1 MTVLHTSLVDA
12 LSAHAVRRGDKPAVH
27 FLLDGEAQRLT
38 LTYAELDRR
47 ARELAAVLSR
57 HAGVG
62 ERALLLMQS
71 GPSYVVSF
79 YACLYAGIIAVPA
92 LPPESLRQYELSRV
106 RSILDDAQPSLVL
119 TEEHLRESLVQAFAQ
134 ALPTTLSVDA
144 LDASTLQGS
153 TNWPVRHPANED
165 IAFLQYTSGSTA
177 TPKGVEVSHGNLV
190 ANEQMMLGCFDLRE
204 DDTFVSW
211 LPLYHDMGLIG
222 CLLLS
227 VYRGASLVLMS
238 PRHFVER
245 PARWLEAIS
254 DYRASHSG
262 APDFAF
268 RLAAERV
275 NQSVLAKLDLSCLRV
290 LFSGSEPVRQ
300 DSLQAFA
307 QHFAPCG
314 FKPAAFL
321 PCYGLAE
328 ATLFVAGTTA
338 AEHFVSASFDSHALG
353 EHRAEPGQGSLL
365 VSSGILHEGL
375 QVMLVDPHTGDIQ
388 PDSHIGEIWTSGDSV
403 ARGYWRN
410 PQASAR
416 TFVSRDERTWLRTGD
431 LGFLRGNRLFI
442 TGRLKDMIIVRGQ
455 NIYPQDLERAVE
467 YNVEGARK
475 GRVTAF
481 VVEQADGEGIGIAVE
496 IGRTTQRKISAA
508 QLCAQIDRVVAEV
521 CQQTPV
527 WIALLNPGELPK
539 TSSGKLQRSACRQML
554 ERAELDCFHLRRN
567 DQPLVREGQALVDD
581 QQRLV
586 AAVWAEVLGQ
596 DEIFCDDNFFALG
609 GNSIAAA
616 QIVGRLRERLG
627 VNLALANVFDH
638 PELAGF
644 AASLAEAVAGHTQPV
659 LSPSV
664 TDELLPSFAQERL
677 WFAWQLDP
685 HSSVYNVPLALHLR
699 GPLDV
704 DALRAAFGALQQRHG
719 VLRTTFAAQGEG
731 VRLLLQETLALEF
744 AIEDLSELSP
754 EQRLAQA
761 RQRAAAHARQPFDL
775 STGPLQRVCVLR
787 LDQREHVLLL
797 TTHHIAVDG
806 WSMRNLVDELEV
818 LYTARLAGIDAQLPA
833 LTVGYG
839 DFARWQRQLLAGP
852 EHARQLAYWHQA
864 LAGEHS
870 WLELHGQ
877 RPRNKQA
884 MAVGEHFTFSA
895 VQTSA
900 LRDFARAR
908 AVTPFMLLLG
918 AFAVSLREQS
928 GQSRIRL
935 GSDIA
940 NRSHPATE
948 PLVGFFIN
956 QLVLQ
961 VDLDL
966 AASTDALLEQCR
978 GVVLGAAGH
987 QDLPFEQLVEALRPP
1002 RRAGRSPFFS
1012 IKLNYQ
1018 EGEPPLP
1025 RLRDVRVQGFDAG
1038 QQAAELDLILGFYS
1052 SASRL
1057 EARFEMPE
1065 GLFQPGE
1072 ISQLFAQIQA
1082 VLHCWLGKAAL
1093 TQADLLEAAAQVR
1106 REARAVDSQQRQTLL
1121 ASQRPMRR
1129 RAAQPSTQPHSV
1141 QEQ

>member
-1 MTVLHTSLVDA
+1 MTALPTSLVEA
-12 LSAHAVRRGDKPAVH
+12 LIAHAGRHPDKPAVH

-47 ARELAAVLSR
+47 ARELAGELSR

-106 RSILDDAQPSLVL
+106 RAILDDAQPSLVL
-119 TEEHLRESLVQAFAQ
+119 TEAHLRDSLVQAFDQ

-144 LDASTLQGS
+144 LAPSGRDNG
-153 TNWPVRHPANED
+153 PVRLPAFDD

-190 ANEQMMLGCFDLRE
+190 ANERMMVRGFDLHE
-204 DDTFVSW
+204 GDTFVSW

-227 VYRGASLVLMS
+227 LYRGATLVLMS

-254 DYRASHSG
+254 QYRATHTG

-275 NQSVLAKLDLSCLRV
+275 NESVLATLDLSCLRV

-300 DSLQAFA
+300 DSLHAFA
-307 QHFAPCG
+307 RHFAGTG
-314 FKPAAFL
+314 FNPLAFL

-328 ATLFVAGTTA
+328 ATLFVTGTTA
-338 AEHFVSASFDSHALG
+338 DEPFVSTSFDSHALG
-353 EHRAEPGQGSLL
+353 EDRAEPGEGSLL
-365 VSSGILHEGL
+365 VSSGVLHPGL
-375 QVMLVDPHTGDIQ
+375 DVILVDPNTGDIK

-416 TFVSRDERTWLRTGD
+416 AFVSREGRTWLRTGD
-431 LGFLRGNRLFI
+431 LGFVREGRLFV

-481 VVEQADGEGIGIAVE
+481 VVEQAHGEGIGIAVE

-508 QLCAQIDRVVAEV
+508 QLCADIDRVVADV

-567 DQPLVREGQALVDD
+567 DQPVVRQGQALVDD
-581 QQRLV
+581 HERAV
-586 AAVWAEVLGQ
+586 AAVWAEVLGL
-596 DEIFCDDNFFALG
+596 DELFRDDNFFALG

-616 QIVGRLRERLG
+616 QIIGRLRERLG
-627 VNLALANVFDH
+627 VNLALACVFDN
-638 PELAGF
+638 PELARF
-644 AASLAEAVAGHTQPV
+644 AARVAEAAAGEVRPV
-659 LSPSV
+659 LAASA
-664 TDELLPSFAQERL
+664 TGERLPSYAQERL

-685 HSSVYNVPLALHLR
+685 QGSVYNVPLALHLR

-704 DALRAAFGALQQRHG
+704 EALRASFAALQQRHE
-719 VLRTTFAAQGEG
+719 VLRTTFVPEGQG
-731 VRLLLQETLALEF
+731 VRLVLHEAMRLDF
-744 AIEDLSELSP
+744 AVEDLFGLLSR
-754 EQRLAQA
+754 QRLDQA
-761 RQRAAAHARQPFDL
+761 RQRAASQARQPFDL
-775 STGPLQRVCVLR
+775 STGPLQRVHLLR
-787 LDQREHVLLL
+787 LDEREHVLLL

-806 WSMRNLVDELEV
+806 WSMRNLVDELEA
-818 LYTARLAGIDAQLPA
+818 LYIAHLDGIEAQLPA
-833 LTVGYG
+833 LAVGYG
-839 DFARWQRQLLAGP
+839 DFARWQRALLAGP
-852 EHARQLAYWHQA
+852 EHARQLGYWRQA
-864 LAGEHS
+864 LAGEQS

-877 RPRNKQA
+877 RPRSKTA
-884 MAVGEHFTFSA
+884 TAVCEQFAFSG

-900 LRDFARAR
+900 LRRFATAR
-908 AVTPFMLLLG
+908 GVTPFMLLLG
-918 AFAVSLREQS
+918 AFAVTLREHS

-940 NRSHPATE
+940 NRSHPAAE

-966 AASTDALLEQCR
+966 AASSDALLEQCR
-978 GVVLGAAGH
+978 GVVLGAAEH
-987 QDLPFEQLVEALRPP
+987 QDLPFEQVVEALRPP

-1025 RLRDVRVQGFDAG
+1025 RLRGVRVEGFDAG

-1065 GLFQPGE
+1065 GLFKPGE
-1072 ISQLFAQIQA
+1072 IAQLFAQIQA
-1082 VLHCWLGKAAL
+1082 VLDAWMSKAGQ
-1093 TQADLLEAAAQVR
+1093 TQAALLEAAAQVR
-1106 REARAVDSQQRQTLL
+1106 REARAADNQQRHSLIG
-1121 ASQRPMRR
+1121 SQRPMRR
-1129 RAAQPSTQPHSV
+1129 RAAQASIPQPHSV
-1141 QEQ
+1141 QEQS

>member
-1 MTVLHTSLVDA
+1 MTVLHTSLVEA
-12 LSAHAVRRGDKPAVH
+12 LMAHAVRQGDKPAVH
-27 FLLDGEAQRLT
+27 FLLDGEARRLT

-47 ARELAAVLSR
+47 ARALAAELSR

-62 ERALLLMQS
+62 ERALLLMPS

-106 RSILDDAQPSLVL
+106 RSILDDAQPGLVL
-119 TEEHLRESLVQAFAQ
+119 TEAHLRDSLVQAFAE
-134 ALPTTLSVDA
+134 ALPTTLAVDT
-144 LDASTLQGS
+144 LELPASDGWQ
-153 TNWPVRHPANED
+153 VRHPANED

-177 TPKGVEVSHGNLV
+177 SPKGVEVSHGNLI
-190 ANEQMMLGCFDLRE
+190 ANERMMVSGFDLNP

-227 VYRGASLVLMS
+227 LYRGATLVLMS

-254 DYRASHSG
+254 EYRASHTG

-275 NQSVLAKLDLSCLRV
+275 NESVLAKLDLSCLRV

-307 QHFAPCG
+307 RHFAGTG
-314 FKPAAFL
+314 FNPVAFL

-328 ATLFVAGTTA
+328 ATLFVTGTTA
-338 AEHFVSASFDSHALG
+338 AEPFVSTSFDSHALG
-353 EHRAEPGQGSLL
+353 EDRAEPGEGSLL

-375 QVMLVDPHTGDIQ
+375 DVILVDPHSGEVQ
-388 PDSHIGEIWTSGDSV
+388 PDSRIGEIWTSGDSV

-416 TFVSRDERTWLRTGD
+416 TFVSREGRTWLRTGD
-431 LGFLRGNRLFI
+431 LGFLREGRLFV

-496 IGRTTQRKISAA
+496 IGRTTQRKISAP
-508 QLCAQIDRVVAEV
+508 QLCAEIDRVVADA

-527 WIALLNPGELPK
+527 WIALLQPGELPK

-554 ERAELDCFHLRRN
+554 ERGELDCFHLRRN
-567 DQPLVREGQALVDD
+567 DEPLVRQGQALDD
-581 QQRLV
+581 DHERLV
-586 AAVWAEVLGQ
+586 AAVWAEVLGE
-596 DEIFCDDNFFALG
+596 DEIFRDDSFFALG

-627 VNLALANVFDH
+627 VNIALATLFDN
-638 PELAGF
+638 PQLAGF
-644 AASLAEAVAGHTQPV
+644 ARRVAEAAAGQAQPV
-659 LSPSV
+659 LAPG
-664 TDELLPSFAQERL
+664 TTGELLPSFAQERL

-685 HSSVYNVPLALHLR
+685 HSSVYNVPMALHLR

-704 DALRAAFGALQQRHG
+704 EALRAAFAELQQRHE
-719 VLRTTFAAQGEG
+719 VLRTTFAPDGEG
-731 VRLLLQETLALEF
+731 VRLVLHDALRLDFWVE
-744 AIEDLSELSP
+744 ELMGLISS
-754 EQRLAQA
+754 QRLDQA
-761 RQRAAAHARQPFDL
+761 RQRAAAQARQPFDL
-775 STGPLQRVCVLR
+775 TTGPLQRVR
-787 LDQREHVLLL
+787 LLCLDPREHVLLL

-818 LYTARLAGIDAQLPA
+818 LYTARLAGIEPVLPA
-833 LTVGYG
+833 LVVSYG
-839 DFARWQRQLLAGP
+839 DYARWQRERLAGP
-852 EHARQLAYWHQA
+852 EHARQLDYWRQA

-877 RPRNKQA
+877 RPRSKHA
-884 MAVGEHFTFSA
+884 MAVSEHFTFSG

-900 LRDFARAR
+900 LRSFATAR
-908 AVTPFMLLLG
+908 GVTPFMLLLG

-961 VDLDL
+961 IDLDL
-966 AASTDALLEQCR
+966 AADTDALLEQCR
-978 GVVLGAAGH
+978 RVVLGAAGH

-1025 RLRDVRVQGFDAG
+1025 RLRDVRVAGFDAG

-1052 SASRL
+1052 SASHL

-1065 GLFQPGE
+1065 GLFEPGE
-1072 ISQLFAQIQA
+1072 IAQLFAQIQA
-1082 VLHCWLGKAAL
+1082 VLNAWLGKPGQ

-1106 REARAVDSQQRQTLL
+1106 REQRAVDSQQRQNLL
-1121 ASQRPMRR
+1121 GSQRPMRR
-1129 RAAQPSTQPHSV
+1129 RAVQASTQAHSV

>member
-1 MTVLHTSLVDA
+1 MTVFPTSLVEA
-12 LSAHAVRRGDKPAVH
+12 LIAHAAQQPDKPAVH

-38 LTYAELDRR
+38 LTYAQLDRQ
-47 ARELAAVLSR
+47 ARDLAAELSR

-71 GPSYVVSF
+71 GPGYVVSF

-106 RSILDDAQPSLVL
+106 RAILDDAQPSLVL
-119 TEEHLRESLVQAFAQ
+119 TEAHLCESLLQAFDQ
-134 ALPTTLSVDA
+134 ALPTTLSVDTLA
-144 LDASTLQGS
+144 LEGS
-153 TNWPVRHPANED
+153 HGWQVRYPANDD

-190 ANEQMMLGCFDLRE
+190 ANERMMVSCFDLHPG
-204 DDTFVSW
+204 DTFVSW

-227 VYRGASLVLMS
+227 LYRGATLVLMS

-254 DYRASHSG
+254 QYRATHTG

-275 NQSVLAKLDLSCLRV
+275 NEKVLATLDLSCLRV

-300 DSLQAFA
+300 DSLDAFA
-307 QHFAPCG
+307 RHFAVTG
-314 FKPAAFL
+314 FDPLAFL

-328 ATLFVAGTTA
+328 ATLFVTGTTA
-338 AEHFVSASFDSHALG
+338 DEPFVSTCFDSHALG
-353 EHRAEPGQGSLL
+353 EDRAEPGEGSVL
-365 VSSGILHEGL
+365 VSSGILHPGL
-375 QVMLVDPHTGDIQ
+375 EVMLVDPHTGDIQ
-388 PDSHIGEIWTSGDSV
+388 PDSRIGEIWTSGDSV

-410 PQASAR
+410 RQASAR
-416 TFVSRDERTWLRTGD
+416 AFVCREGRTWLRTGD
-431 LGFLRGNRLFI
+431 LGFLREGRLFV

-475 GRVTAF
+475 GRVSAF
-481 VVEQADGEGIGIAVE
+481 VVEQPQGEGIGIAVE

-508 QLCAQIDRVVAEV
+508 QVCAEIDRVVADV

-554 ERAELDCFHLRRN
+554 ERAELDCFHMRRN
-567 DQPLVREGQALVDD
+567 DRPVVRQGRWLASDHERA
-581 QQRLV
+581 V

-596 DEIFCDDNFFALG
+596 DEVFADDSFFALG

-616 QIVGRLRERLG
+616 QIVGRLREQLG
-627 VNLALANVFDH
+627 VDLTLASVFDN
-638 PELAGF
+638 PGLADF
-644 AASLAEAVAGHTQPV
+644 AERVAEAAGGDARPV
-659 LSPSV
+659 LAAAVS
-664 TDELLPSFAQERL
+664 DELVPSYAQERM

-685 HSSVYNVPLALHLR
+685 QSSVYNVPLALHLR

-704 DALRAAFGALQQRHG
+704 EALRAAFAALQQRHE
-719 VLRTTFAAQGEG
+719 VLRTTFTPQGEG
-731 VRLLLQETLALEF
+731 ARLVRHAALRVDF
-744 AIEDLSELSP
+744 AVEDLLGLLPS
-754 EQRLAQA
+754 QRLDQA
-761 RQRAAAHARQPFDL
+761 RQRAAAQARQPFDL
-775 STGPLQRVCVLR
+775 SSGPMQRVHLLR
-787 LDQREHVLLL
+787 LDEREHVLLL

-818 LYTARLAGIDAQLPA
+818 LYTAQLTGIEPVLPA
-833 LTVGYG
+833 LVVGYG
-839 DFARWQRQLLAGP
+839 DFARWQRALLAGP
-852 EHARQLAYWHQA
+852 EHARQLDYWRQA
-864 LAGEHS
+864 LAGEQS
-870 WLELHGQ
+870 WQELHGQ
-877 RPRNKQA
+877 RPRHKGA
-884 MAVGEHFTFSA
+884 LAVCEQFAFSG

-900 LRDFARAR
+900 LRSFATAR
-908 AVTPFMLLLG
+908 GVTPFMLLLG
-918 AFAVSLREQS
+918 AFAITLREHS

-940 NRSHPATE
+940 NRSHPAAE

-966 AASTDALLEQCR
+966 AASSDALLEQCR
-978 GVVLGAAGH
+978 RVVLGAAQH

-1025 RLRDVRVQGFDAG
+1025 RLCDVRVEPFEAS

-1065 GLFQPGE
+1065 GLFEPGE
-1072 ISQLFAQIQA
+1072 IAQLFAQIQA
-1082 VLHCWLGKAAL
+1082 VLDRWLAKPGQ
-1093 TQADLLEAAAQVR
+1093 TQADLLEAAAQLR
-1106 REARAVDSQQRQTLL
+1106 REARAIDSQQRQSLL
-1121 ASQRPMRR
+1121 GSQRPLRR
-1129 RAAQPSTQPHSV
+1129 RAAQPSTSQPHSV

>member
-1 MTVLHTSLVDA
+1 MTVLHTSLVAA
-12 LSAHAVRRGDKPAVH
+12 LIAHAGRHGDKPAVH

-47 ARELAAVLSR
+47 ARELAAQLSR

-71 GPSYVVSF
+71 GPGYVVSF

-119 TEEHLRESLVQAFAQ
+119 TEEHLRDSLIEAFGH
-134 ALPTTLSVDA
+134 ALPTTLSIDA
-144 LDASTLQGS
+144 LATEGTDS
-153 TNWPVRHPANED
+153 WRVRYPANED

-177 TPKGVEVSHGNLV
+177 IPKGVEVSHGNLV
-190 ANEQMMLGCFDLRE
+190 ANERMMVSCFDLHE
-204 DDTFVSW
+204 GDTFVSW

-227 VYRGASLVLMS
+227 LYRGATLVMMS

-254 DYRASHSG
+254 EFRATHTG
-262 APDFAF
+262 VPDFAL

-275 NQSVLAKLDLSCLRV
+275 NESVLAKLDLSSLRV
-290 LFSGSEPVRQ
+290 LFCGSEPVRQ

-307 QHFAPCG
+307 RHFACTG
-314 FKPAAFL
+314 FNPAAFL

-328 ATLFVAGTTA
+328 ATLFVTGTTA
-338 AEHFVSASFDSHALG
+338 DELFVSTSFDSHALG
-353 EHRAEPGQGSLL
+353 EHRAEPGEGSLL

-375 QVMLVDPHTGDIQ
+375 KVMLVDPRTGDIQ

-410 PQASAR
+410 PQASAQA
-416 TFVSRDERTWLRTGD
+416 FVRRDGRTWLRTGD
-431 LGFLRGNRLFI
+431 LGFLRDNRLFI

-481 VVEQADGEGIGIAVE
+481 VVEQAHGEGIGIAVE
-496 IGRTTQRKISAA
+496 IGRSTQRKISAT
-508 QLCAQIDRVVAEV
+508 QLCAEIDRVVADV
-521 CQQTPV
+521 CQQTPA

-554 ERAELDCFHLRRN
+554 ERAELDCFYLRRN
-567 DQPLVREGQALVDD
+567 DKPVARQGLALLDD
-581 QQRLV
+581 NQRLV
-586 AAVWAEVLGQ
+586 ATVWAQVLGQ
-596 DEIFCDDNFFALG
+596 DEIFRDDNFFALG

-627 VNLALANVFDH
+627 VNLPLASVFDN

-644 AASLAEAVAGHTQPV
+644 ALCMAKTVAGQDQPV
-659 LSPSV
+659 LVAALTGERVPSY
-664 TDELLPSFAQERL
+664 AQERM

-685 HSSVYNVPLALHLR
+685 QSSVYNVPLALHLR
-699 GPLDV
+699 GPLEIE
-704 DALRAAFGALQQRHG
+704 ALQASFVALQQRHG
-719 VLRTTFAAQGEG
+719 VLRTTFAPQGEG
-731 VRLLLQETLALEF
+731 VRLILHDALQLAF
-744 AIEDLSELSP
+744 VVEDLAGLPP
-754 EQRLAQA
+754 EQRLGQA
-761 RQRAAAHARQPFDL
+761 RQLAAVQARQPFDL
-775 STGPLQRVCVLR
+775 TTGPMQRVRLLR
-787 LDQREHVLLL
+787 LGEREHVLLL

-818 LYTARLAGIDAQLPA
+818 LYTARLAGIEPVLPA
-833 LTVGYG
+833 LVVDYG
-839 DFARWQRQLLAGP
+839 DFARWQRERLAGP
-852 EHARQLAYWHQA
+852 EHARQLDYWRDA

-877 RPRNKQA
+877 RSRDKNA
-884 MAVGEHFTFSA
+884 MAVSEHFTFSG

-900 LRDFARAR
+900 LRNYARAHG
-908 AVTPFMLLLG
+908 VTPFMLLLG

-961 VDLDL
+961 VDLDP

-978 GVVLGAAGH
+978 RVVLGAAEH

-1025 RLRDVRVQGFDAG
+1025 RLRNVRVEGFAAG

-1065 GLFQPGE
+1065 GLFEPGE
-1072 ISQLFAQIQA
+1072 IAQLFTQIEA
-1082 VLHCWLGKAAL
+1082 VLNVWLGKPGQS
-1093 TQADLLEAAAQVR
+1093 QADLLEAAAKVR
-1106 REARAVDSQQRQTLL
+1106 REARAVDSQQRQSLL
-1121 ASQRPMRR
+1121 GSQRPMRR

>member
-1 MTVLHTSLVDA
+1 MTVLHPSLVDA
-12 LSAHAVRRGDKPAVH
+12 LVAHAARQGDKPAVH

-38 LTYAELDRR
+38 LTYAEIDRR
-47 ARELAAVLSR
+47 ARDLAAVLSR
-57 HAGVG
+57 HAAVG

-71 GPSYVVSF
+71 GPGYVVSF

-106 RSILDDAQPSLVL
+106 RSILDDARPSLVL
-119 TEEHLRESLVQAFAQ
+119 TEAHLRESLVQAFGA

-144 LDASTLQGS
+144 LDQAGAGGWQ
-153 TNWPVRHPANED
+153 VRRPANED

-190 ANEQMMLGCFDLRE
+190 ANERMMVSGFDLHE
-204 DDTFVSW
+204 GDTFVSW

-222 CLLLS
+222 CLLLTL
-227 VYRGASLVLMS
+227 YRGATLVLMS

-254 DYRASHSG
+254 EYRASHTG

-275 NQSVLAKLDLSCLRV
+275 SESVLARLDLSSLRV

-307 QHFAPCG
+307 RHFAGTG
-314 FKPAAFL
+314 FNPLAFL

-328 ATLFVAGTTA
+328 ATLFVTGTTA
-338 AEHFVSASFDSHALG
+338 DEPFVSTSFDSHALG
-353 EHRAEPGQGSLL
+353 ENHAVPGEGSLL
-365 VSSGILHEGL
+365 VSSGILHPGL
-375 QVMLVDPHTGDIQ
+375 DVILVDPHTGNTQ

-410 PQASAR
+410 PEASAR
-416 TFVSRDERTWLRTGD
+416 AFVSREGRTWLRTGD
-431 LGFLRGNRLFI
+431 LGFLREGRLFV

-481 VVEQADGEGIGIAVE
+481 VVEQAQGEGIGIAVE

-508 QLCAQIDRVVAEV
+508 QLCADIDRVVADV

-567 DQPLVREGQALVDD
+567 DEPVLRQGQALADD

-596 DEIFCDDNFFALG
+596 DEIFSDDSFFALG

-616 QIVGRLRERLG
+616 QIVGRLREQLAI
-627 VNLALANVFDH
+627 NLPMASVFENPGLADFAVCVA
-638 PELAGF
+638 EAAAGQSQPLL
-644 AASLAEAVAGHTQPV
+644 AASTA
-659 LSPSV
+659 
-664 TDELLPSFAQERL
+664 DERVPSFAQERL

-685 HSSVYNVPLALHLR
+685 LSSVYNVPMALHLR

-704 DALRAAFGALQQRHG
+704 EALRASFAALQQRHA
-719 VLRTTFAAQGEG
+719 VLRTTFVPEGEG
-731 VRLLLQETLALEF
+731 VRLVQHDALRLDF
-744 AIEDLSELSP
+744 AVEDLLGLVSS
-754 EQRLAQA
+754 QRLDQA
-761 RQRAAAHARQPFDL
+761 RQRAAAQARQPFNL
-775 STGPLQRVCVLR
+775 STGPLQRVHLLR
-787 LDQREHVLLL
+787 LDEREHVLLL

-818 LYTARLAGIDAQLPA
+818 LYTAQLAGIEAVLPA
-833 LTVGYG
+833 LVVDYG
-839 DFARWQRQLLAGP
+839 DFARWQRERLAGP
-852 EHARQLAYWHQA
+852 ERARQLDYWRQA

-877 RPRNKQA
+877 RPRGNNS
-884 MAVGEHFTFSA
+884 MAVCEQFAFTG

-900 LRDFARAR
+900 LRSFAMAR
-908 AVTPFMLLLG
+908 GVTPFMLLLG

-940 NRSHPATE
+940 NRNHPATE

-966 AASTDALLEQCR
+966 AASSDELLEQCR
-978 GVVLGAAGH
+978 RVVLGAAEH

-1025 RLRDVRVQGFDAG
+1025 RLRDVRVEGFDAG
-1038 QQAAELDLILGFYS
+1038 HQAAELDLILGFYS

-1057 EARFEMPE
+1057 EARFEVPQ
-1065 GLFQPGE
+1065 GLFEAGE
-1072 ISQLFAQIQA
+1072 IARLFAQIQA
-1082 VLHCWLGKAAL
+1082 VLDVWLGKPGQ

-1106 REARAVDSQQRQTLL
+1106 RAARAVDSQQRQSQLG
-1121 ASQRPMRR
+1121 SQRPMRR
-1129 RAAQPSTQPHSV
+1129 RAVQPSTQSHSV